1 MTALPEEPHGDTN
14 WAALS
19 WWLERR
25 IRTGSNAPE
34 PDAVIVSGGA
44 CAPQPGGQTQWF
56 KLAEVDE
63 AKKSHEDLVALFTLF
78 LATRGCSLY
87 GRAFDIHSTSG
98 RAECAEFLA
107 NAVEGAAAL

>member
-1 MTALPEEPHGDTN
+1 MTAAPKSPTDSSWTALNWYLQRTEEDKPESGPILT
-14 WAALS
+14 
-19 WWLERR
+19 
-25 IRTGSNAPE
+25 
-34 PDAVIVSGGA
+34 AVKDV
-44 CAPQPGGQTQWF
+44 
-56 KLAEVDE
+56 AE
-63 AKKSHEDLVALFTLF
+63 AQQSHEDLVELFTLF